1 MRGISVTA
9 GAMLVVGCLVA
20 FFLVVFLMPAF
31 IQAVRRLGMG
41 KRIRVDGPQ
50 SHYSKE
56 GTPTMGGLLIIV
68 VVGAIVLVL
77 ELVRGKFIDAG
88 TFAPLAT
95 LALVG
100 ALGTADDWLNARTGD
115 GIRARQKII
124 WQTVVAL
131 IVAWQIRETYNIT
144 AVVVPFVGPIGIEPW
159 LYILFG
165 AFAIVAAS
173 NSVNITDGLDGLAGG
188 LLVFAFIGFM
198 AIAALNTEPA
208 QPNLAILCA
217 IIIGAILGF
226 LWFNVHPAEVFIG
239 DSGAL
244 SLGATLA
251 VIALIT
257 GQVMLLPIIGLVFV
271 LETVQDIAQILWFKW
286 KGRRLFRMAP
296 LHHHFELS
304 GWPEEKITLRFWIVG
319 ALSALIGVAFYL
331 GTRGTLR

>member
-1 MRGISVTA
+1 MSGISITA
-9 GAMLVVGCLVA
+9 GGMLVVGCLVA
-20 FFLVVFLMPAF
+20 FFLVVFLMPSF
-31 IQAVRRLGMG
+31 IRAIRRLGMG

-56 GTPTMGGLLIIV
+56 GTPTMGGLLIILV
-68 VVGAIVLVL
+68 VVAVSLVIQL
-77 ELVRGKFIDAG
+77 IRGRFIDAG

-100 ALGTADDWLNARTGD
+100 VLGTADDWLNARTGD
-115 GIRARQKII
+115 GIRARHKIM

-131 IVAWQIRETYNIT
+131 VVAWQIQQTYNIH
-144 AVVVPFVGPIGIEPW
+144 AVVVPLLGPINIDPL

-165 AFAIVAAS
+165 AFAIVATS
-173 NSVNITDGLDGLAGG
+173 NSVNITDGLDGLSGG
-188 LLVFAFIGFM
+188 LLVFAFVGFM
-198 AIAALNTEPA
+198 AIAALNTNPA

-217 IIIGAILGF
+217 IIIGATLGF

-244 SLGATLA
+244 GLGATLA
-251 VIALIT
+251 VTALIT
-257 GQVMLLPIIGLVFV
+257 GQVMLLPVIGLVFV

-304 GWPEEKITLRFWIVG
+304 GWPEEKVTLRFWIVG